1 MTSFIQAKK
10 INIINNSK
18 NNFNFSKYFK
28 VNLLN
33 EKKIKKVL
41 IIKWGGMGD
50 VIQSSA
56 IIEDI
61 LTNFKNHQIDLNTLP
76 AWKILFSS
84 EKRFNKIWG
93 FTFTKSGLGLAD
105 IFKWIIKIRSEKY
118 DLIIDL
124 QTNDR
129 SRIMLSLIRFSSF
142 RPIHI
147 IGNHPVFPYTIKS
160 NTFIDGPFD
169 RMQRTIATIG
179 IKSETI
185 QPKIC
190 ISKKTRYS
198 ALVIKKK
205 YDLKSKQ
212 YVAFIPGSSRQ
223 NKLKRWGVKN
233 YIKLAELINK
243 KIILIG
249 GPDDAEDCNLI
260 AKNNKNIINLCN
272 KTNLLELIELFRGC
286 QIVIGNDTGTLHLA
300 STTNVP
306 IIQIAGPTNPLL
318 VKPLTNNVISVQADI
333 DCKNCYKKNCSH
345 HSCMKNITADYIY
358 SIIKDTK

>member
-1 MTSFIQAKK
+1 MTSFIKAKK

-18 NNFNFSKYFK
+18 NNLNFLNYFK
-28 VNLLN
+28 VNLVN
-33 EKKIKKVL
+33 NKKIKKVL

-93 FTFTKSGLGLAD
+93 FSFTKSGLGLTD
-105 IFKWIIKIRSEKY
+105 IFKWILKIRSEKY

-142 RPIHI
+142 RPLHI

-169 RMQRTIATIG
+169 RMQRTIAAIG
-179 IKSETI
+179 IKSKTI

-190 ISKKTRYS
+190 ISEKAKNS

-205 YDLKSKQ
+205 YGLKSKQ

-286 QIVIGNDTGTLHLA
+286 QIIIGNDTGTLHLA
-300 STTNVP
+300 STTNTR
-306 IIQIAGPTNPLL
+306 IIQITGPTNPKL
-318 VKPLTNNVISVQADI
+318 VQPISNNSISIQAEI
-333 DCKNCYKKNCSH
+333 ECKSCYKKYCSH
-345 HSCMKNITADYIY
+345 HSCMKNITPDYMN
-358 SIIKDTK
+358 SMLNNT